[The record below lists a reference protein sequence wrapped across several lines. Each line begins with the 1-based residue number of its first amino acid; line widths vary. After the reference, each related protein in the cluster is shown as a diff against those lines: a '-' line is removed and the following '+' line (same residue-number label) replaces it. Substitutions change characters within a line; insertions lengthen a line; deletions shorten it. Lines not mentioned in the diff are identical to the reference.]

1 MLHPPTPP
9 LLTTNPALSTAKLGR
24 SGGNAYPILESK
36 GKTVSSQKVKGRKPL
51 WFAIISIVA
60 WLGISSAMGPL
71 FGNLSSVQKNDNAD
85 FLPAHVEAQK
95 FSDAYKSFTVNANK
109 NLPALVLFE
118 GDVTQE
124 KIAATNIFL
133 NTIAT
138 QPLVTKDGKAI
149 SGVTKTIGDYL
160 TKGEKIFAFPSQ
172 DGKALLAN
180 VPFDNS
186 NAGSQLSNKKPAL
199 PAVVDSIRYYT
210 GKFSSTQGFTSHVT
224 GFAAIFADL
233 FGAFGGIDS
242 TLLLTTVIVVALIL
256 IVVYRSPVLWILPLF
271 TAITAESLAGGIIY
285 LLAKHNVI
293 TLDGQ
298 SQGIL
303 SVLVIGAAT
312 DYALLLIA
320 RYREEL
326 HLHDSRFEA
335 MKKAWR
341 GVVEPIVASGSTVT
355 LGLLVLLFAQLKNSR
370 GLGPVGAIGIVSS
383 MVTVLTFLPAL
394 LVVFGRWIFWP
405 KIPRHDDHDEK
416 LTGIWSKVAHA
427 TAKSPKKFAIIT
439 TVILLVF
446 AGMITTL
453 KATGISTT
461 QGFTT
466 HPDSLVGQDLLLKHF
481 PGGQSQPTQILI
493 SQGKAPEAIAALQ
506 KVKGV
511 SSVTPEVVGQAI
523 PGQPMPPVK
532 VVNGNVVLDATLS
545 VPADSSAGRALVPT
559 IRNVVHA
566 IEAQSLV
573 GGISATF
580 YDVDVASAHDRNLI
594 IPIVLL
600 LIAII
605 LGLLLRSIFA
615 AAVLLV
621 TVIVSF
627 VATLGVSAL
636 VFNHIFKFAG
646 ADTGF
651 PLFTFIFLVALGI
664 DYNIFLMTRV
674 REESI
679 KLGTRAGVTKGVT
692 VTGGVITSAGIVLAA
707 TFTVLGVLPLVA
719 LAEIAFAVAFGVL
732 LDTLVVRSILVPAL
746 VHIIGPKIWWP
757 SKLSREGK

>member
-1 MLHPPTPP
+1 
-9 LLTTNPALSTAKLGR
+9 
-24 SGGNAYPILESK
+24 
-36 GKTVSSQKVKGRKPL
+36 VSSSTVNKVKARKPL
-51 WFAIISIVA
+51 WFAIITIIV
-60 WLGISSAMGPL
+60 WFGISGAVGPL

-85 FLPAHVEAQK
+85 FLPPHVEAQK

-109 NLPALVLFE
+109 SLPALVLFE
-118 GDVTQE
+118 GSVTQE
-124 KIAATNIFL
+124 KVMATNVFFASISSK
-133 NTIAT
+133 
-138 QPLVTKDGKAI
+138 PLVTKDGKTL
-149 SGVTKTIGDYL
+149 SGVNKKIGDFL
-160 TKGEKIFAFPSQ
+160 TPGEKIFAFPSQ

-180 VPFDNS
+180 VPFDNT
-186 NAGSQLSNKKPAL
+186 NAGAQLDNKKPAL
-199 PAVVDSIRYYT
+199 PAVVDAIRFYT
-210 GKFSSTQGFTSHVT
+210 GQFAKTNGFTSHVT

-242 TLLLTTVIVVALIL
+242 TLLITTVLVVALIL
-256 IVVYRSPVLWILPLF
+256 IVVYRSPVLWILPLM
-271 TAITAESLAGGIIY
+271 TALIAESLAGGIIY
-285 LLAKHNVI
+285 LLAKRDII
-293 TLDGQ
+293 TVDGQ

-326 HLHDSRFEA
+326 HLHDSRFDA

-341 GVVEPIVASGSTVT
+341 GVLEPIVASGSTVT
-355 LGLLVLLFAQLKNSR
+355 IGLLVLLLCQLKNSR

-383 MVTVLTFLPAL
+383 MITVLTLLPAL

-446 AGMITTL
+446 ASLITTL
-453 KATGISTT
+453 KANGISTT

-466 HPDSLVGQDLLLKHF
+466 HPDSLVGQELLLKHF

-493 SQGKAPEAIAALQ
+493 KQTKMAEATAAL
-506 KVKGV
+506 KGISGV
-511 SSVTPEVVGQAI
+511 SSVTPELAGQAI
-523 PGQPMPPVK
+523 PGQPLPALK
-532 VVNGNVVLDATLS
+532 VVNSNVVLDATLS
-545 VPADSSAGRALVPT
+545 VPADSSAGRELIPT
-559 IRNVVHA
+559 IRSTVHA
-566 IEAQSLV
+566 IDAQSLV

-580 YDVDVASAHDRNLI
+580 YDVDIASARDRNLV
-594 IPIVLL
+594 IPIVLI

-615 AAVLLV
+615 AAILLV

-679 KLGTRAGVTKGVT
+679 KIGTRAGVTKGVT

-757 SKLSREGK
+757 SKLAQESK